1 MTVETTELSL
11 PSRIDTIATA
21 AAAVAEFVGR
31 SGISDDAAFGIDMA
45 VREAVT
51 NAVLHGNRQDEEKTV
66 DIILKSSPDAVEISV
81 HDQGPGF
88 QPGRSPRSNSP
99 REHLKSLRP
108 WHLFHAQFYG
118 RSRLVDQTRRWYN
131 GAHAQATLI
140 RNCIKEISEM
150 AELNINERQA
160 GDVTVLD
167 MSGKITIGEGSV
179 ALRTAIRRLLEE
191 GKKRILLNLAG
202 VGYIDSSGI
211 GELVSSYTAINK
223 EGGQLKLLNLTQKLQ
238 DLLTITKL
246 LTVFDVY
253 ENEAEA
259 LNSFK

>member
-1 MTVETTELSL
+1 
-11 PSRIDTIATA
+11 
-21 AAAVAEFVGR
+21 
-31 SGISDDAAFGIDMA
+31 
-45 VREAVT
+45 
-51 NAVLHGNRQDEEKTV
+51 
-66 DIILKSSPDAVEISV
+66 
-81 HDQGPGF
+81 
-88 QPGRSPRSNSP
+88 
-99 REHLKSLRP
+99 
-108 WHLFHAQFYG
+108 
-118 RSRLVDQTRRWYN
+118 
-131 GAHAQATLI
+131 
-140 RNCIKEISEM
+140 M

-179 ALRTAIRRLLEE
+179 ALRTAVRRLLEE

-202 VGYIDSSGI
+202 ISYVDSSGI

-223 EGGQLKLLNLTQKLQ
+223 EGGQLKLLNLTQKIQ

-253 ENEAEA
+253 DSEAEA